1 MLFEFLFAR
10 RSSRRLRQTDRPAP
24 APALASSLN
33 ARLDGILSLGLI
45 LSLIWGL
52 ASLGMA
58 ASAQAQSADVSDSVP
73 DWNSDRPLEAPIAEV
88 IAPELI
94 DSADAAGTLP
104 VESAKAGDAVDDV
117 RSISLDAALALAV
130 KQNLGVEV
138 ARYEPLI
145 AEQDMKGAW
154 GAYDPTFSGN
164 VAYDLTESPNTL
176 PPVINPEARN
186 QTRGITGGAAING
199 VVPMLGASLGVEWNT
214 GRTQTN
220 NRFESFFPRYESSLY
235 LTAKIPL
242 MRGFIWN
249 EAWTQINVS
258 KIGFGSAVDGFRQS
272 IMDIT
277 ESTINAYW
285 DLVATSQQFEVAQKS
300 LETANALLRQ
310 TQTQYEV
317 GVVSKVEVVE
327 AEAGVADREFN
338 LITAQNNFENAEDVL
353 IDAVLGRELQAVT
366 SFRLEPQV
374 DPEDYTIQEVNVE
387 RAVAVALQNLPE
399 LSAADRLIEQKEVE
413 LRFAKNARLPR
424 FDVDGR
430 YGFLNISGNNRV
442 TGSSND
448 YEDSYDNFYDNE
460 DGFEN
465 YTVTGTFSVPL
476 PNRAARRNVQKS
488 EFDLRRA
495 KTRRARTE
503 QDVILG
509 VRSAARGLAASAR
522 GIEAAERRRL
532 AAEEQLRAERIRLEN
547 GESTPFEVLQRES
560 DLVEAESQKIG
571 ALQAYRAAEARLER
585 AQGTILESHR
595 IQIADVQR
603 DPMR

>member
-10 RSSRRLRQTDRPAP
+10 RPGRSFRSAHRSHSVR
-24 APALASSLN
+24 ALAPCLVWS
-33 ARLDGILSLGLI
+33 
-45 LSLIWGL
+45 L
-52 ASLGMA
+52 ASLGMGTA
-58 ASAQAQSADVSDSVP
+58 AEAQSDDASTP
-73 DWNSDRPLEAPIAEV
+73 NWNSDPPLEAPIAET
-88 IAPELI
+88 IPPELVEPV
-94 DSADAAGTLP
+94 DAAGTL
-104 VESAKAGDAVDDV
+104 DV
-117 RSISLDAALALAV
+117 GPAPSPGSNEDIRSISLDAALALAV

-154 GAYDPTFSGN
+154 GAYDPTLSGN
-164 VAYDLTESPNTL
+164 VGYNLTESPNTL

-186 QTRGITGGAAING
+186 QSRAITGAATISG
-199 VVPMLGASLGVEWNT
+199 VVPMIGASLGVEWNT

-235 LTAKIPL
+235 LTANIPL

-249 EAWTQINVS
+249 EAWTQVNVS
-258 KIGFGSAVDGFRQS
+258 KIGFGSAVDRFRQS

-285 DLVATSQQFEVAQKS
+285 DLVATSQQFQVAQKS

-353 IDAVLGRELQAVT
+353 IDAVLGRELQAV
-366 SFRLEPQV
+366 SSIRLEPQV
-374 DPEDYTIQEVNVE
+374 DPEDYSIRVVDVE

-399 LSAADRLIEQKEVE
+399 VSAADRLIEQKEVE

-476 PNRAARRNVQKS
+476 PNRTARRNVQKS
-488 EFDLRRA
+488 KFDLRRA
-495 KTRRARTE
+495 KTQRARTE

-509 VRSAARGLAASAR
+509 VRAAARGLAASAR